1 MKRPLEGIVVVD
13 FTAMVA
19 GASCTRLL
27 ADCGA
32 EVIKVESSDGG
43 DLMRQVPPYKDGV
56 GLIYALY
63 NAGKKSVVLDLKSSA
78 GLDVARRLIGQGDVV
93 VENFRPGVMTR
104 LGLDYEATAKLN
116 PNVVYCS
123 ISGFGQSGPLSDRA
137 AYAPVAHAFSGV
149 DMILARQVDPNAPPL
164 DNRLMIA
171 DVQAGHHAFAAIQT
185 ALVHRLRHGVGSH
198 VDVTMAE
205 GMMGLVGMQFQQ
217 AQGGFDYST
226 PGFPRFETLD
236 GYVNIPLVSPNT
248 FRLACKVIGREAWAA
263 DADYASFA
271 GMAVHREEIRT
282 AISGWT
288 ATRTCEDCDA
298 TMNAAG
304 VPCAIYHMPHDLLE
318 HPHLLARGSF
328 ATIET
333 PSGGFKV
340 LNPPFKISGTA
351 CEAVPFVS
359 ALGADTRR
367 VLAERLGCDEAAFA
381 RLAAEKAFGPERAAA
396 TPGIAS

>member
-1 MKRPLEGIVVVD
+1 MQRPLEGIVVVD

-43 DLMRQVPPYKDGV
+43 DLLRHVPPYQDGV

-63 NAGKKSVVLDLKSSA
+63 NAGKKSVVLDLKSAA
-78 GLDVARRLIGQGDVV
+78 GLGVARRLIEHADIV
-93 VENFRPGVMTR
+93 VENFRPGVMAR
-104 LGLDYEATAKLN
+104 LGLGFEAAVKLN
-116 PNVVYCS
+116 PKVVYCS

-149 DMILARQVDPNAPPL
+149 DMILARQIDSDAPPL

-171 DVQAGHHAFAAIQT
+171 DVQAGHHGFAAIQT

-217 AQGGFDYST
+217 TQGGLDYRT
-226 PGFPRFETLD
+226 AGYPWFRTLD

-248 FRLACKVIGREAWAA
+248 FRLACKVIGREDWAA
-263 DADYASFA
+263 DPEYASFA
-271 GMAVHREEIRT
+271 GMAVHREEIRA
-282 AISGWT
+282 AISAWT
-288 ATRTCEDCDA
+288 ATRASEDCDA

-304 VPCAIYHMPHDLLE
+304 APCAIYYMPHDLLE
-318 HPHLLARGSF
+318 HPHVVARRSF

-359 ALGADTRR
+359 ALGADTRQ
-367 VLAERLGCDEAAFA
+367 VLAEKLGCSDAVFA
-381 RLAAEKAFGPERAAA
+381 QLAAESAFGPAGDSVAIPP
-396 TPGIAS
+396 T

>member
-1 MKRPLEGIVVVD
+1 MQRPLEGIVVVD

-43 DLMRQVPPYKDGV
+43 DLMRHVPPYQDGV

-63 NAGKKSVVLDLKSSA
+63 NAGKKSVVLDLKSTA
-78 GLDVARRLIGQGDVV
+78 GLGVARRLIEHCDIV
-93 VENFRPGVMTR
+93 VENFRPGVMAR
-104 LGLDYEATAKLN
+104 LGLGFETAVKLN
-116 PNVVYCS
+116 PRVVYCS

-149 DMILARQVDPNAPPL
+149 DMILARQIDPDAPPL

-217 AQGGFDYST
+217 TQGGLDYRMA
-226 PGFPRFETLD
+226 GFPWFRTLD

-248 FRLACKVIGREAWAA
+248 FRLACKVIGREDWAA
-263 DADYASFA
+263 DPEYASFA
-271 GMAVHREEIRT
+271 GMAVHREEIRA
-282 AISGWT
+282 AIAAWT
-288 ATRTCEDCDA
+288 ASRGSEDCDA

-304 VPCAIYHMPHDLLE
+304 APCAIYYMPHELLE
-318 HPHLLARGSF
+318 HPHVVARGSF

-340 LNPPFKISGTA
+340 LNPPFKISGTT

-359 ALGADTRR
+359 ALGADTRW
-367 VLAERLGCDEAAFA
+367 VLAERLGCGDTEFA
-381 RLAAEKAFGPERAAA
+381 QLAAERAFGPAQAS
-396 TPGIAS
+396 IALPPT

>member
-1 MKRPLEGIVVVD
+1 MQRPLEGIVVID
-13 FTAMVA
+13 FTAMVS

-32 EVIKVESSDGG
+32 EVIKIESSDGG
-43 DLMRQVPPYKDGV
+43 DLMRQVPPYQDGV

-63 NAGKKSVVLDLKSSA
+63 NAGKKSIVLDLKSPA
-78 GLDVARRLIGQGDVV
+78 GLALARRLIEQCDIV
-93 VENFRPGVMTR
+93 VENFRPGAMAR
-104 LGLDYEATAKLN
+104 LGLGYEAAAKIN
-116 PNVVYCS
+116 PKVVYCS

-149 DMILARQVDPNAPPL
+149 DMMLSRQIDPDAPPL

-185 ALVHRLRHGVGSH
+185 ALLHRLRHGVGSH

-217 AQGGFDYST
+217 TQGGLNYQT
-226 PGFPRFETLD
+226 AGFPWFRTRD

-248 FRLACKVIGREAWAA
+248 FRCACKVIGREDWAA
-263 DADYASFA
+263 DPGYASFA
-271 GMAVHREEIRT
+271 GMAVHREEIRA
-282 AISGWT
+282 AILAWT
-288 ATRTCEDCDA
+288 EARTSEDCDA

-304 VPCAIYHMPHDLLE
+304 APCAIYYTPDELLE
-318 HPHLLARGSF
+318 HPHVVARGSF

-359 ALGADTRR
+359 ALGADTRQ
-367 VLAERLGCDEAAFA
+367 VLAERLGCSDAEFDC
-381 RLAAEKAFGPERAAA
+381 LSAEKAFGPERAAA
-396 TPGIAS
+396 TAEAAS

>member
-1 MKRPLEGIVVVD
+1 MQRPLEGIVVVD
-13 FTAMVA
+13 FTAMVS

-32 EVIKVESSDGG
+32 EVIKIEASDGG
-43 DLMRQVPPYKDGV
+43 DLMRQVPPYQDGV

-63 NAGKKSVVLDLKSSA
+63 NAGKKSIVLDLKSPA
-78 GLDVARRLIGQGDVV
+78 GLALARRLIEQCDIV
-93 VENFRPGVMTR
+93 VENFRPGAMAR
-104 LGLDYEATAKLN
+104 LGLDYEAVAKVN
-116 PNVVYCS
+116 PRVVYCS

-149 DMILARQVDPNAPPL
+149 DMILSRQIDPDAPPL

-198 VDVTMAE
+198 VDVSMAE

-217 AQGGFDYST
+217 AQGGLDYGT
-226 PGFPRFETLD
+226 AGFPWFRTLD

-263 DADYASFA
+263 DPDYASFA
-271 GMAVHREEIRT
+271 GMAVHREEIRA
-282 AISGWT
+282 AIAEWT
-288 ATRTCEDCDA
+288 AARTSADCDA
-298 TMNAAG
+298 GMNAAG
-304 VPCAIYHMPHDLLE
+304 APCAVYHMPHDLLE
-318 HPHLLARGSF
+318 HPHLVARGAF

-333 PSGGFKV
+333 ASGDFKV
-340 LNPPFKISGTA
+340 LNPPFRISGAA

-359 ALGADTRR
+359 ALGADTRQ
-367 VLAERLGCDEAAFA
+367 VLAERLDCDDATFA
-381 RLAAEKAFGPERAAA
+381 RLAAEKAFGPAWAAA
-396 TPGIAS
+396 TAETAS